1 MNYLPGDTIAPKVDY
16 YNRKPNP
23 LEMPPQVSII
33 LPAYNAHN
41 TIKRTIASI
50 CMQENV
56 DEIEII
62 NKCVERFN
70 QTFSGALSPDIV
82 RSTIMVHE

>member
-1 MNYLPGDTIAPKVDY
+1 MPKSFMQYDLLISCPGDV
-16 YNRKPNP
+16 
-23 LEMPPQVSII
+23 
-33 LPAYNAHN
+33 
-41 TIKRTIASI
+41 
-50 CMQENV
+50 V

-62 NKCVERFN
+62 NKCVESFN